1 MNKDDSGSKKSKL
14 RLVWLSLRKTFED
27 VDQGTSE
34 DNDLSRC
41 TSTFTLIVCGLP
53 ILGILLV
60 AFVLLFITTMQLIAQ
75 LTNVFSGFECQIN
88 PIGIFMNQDK
98 DKEGKCLLMGMG
110 TIVGITVGFLFLIGL
125 FHLFKSSKKNY
136 LKLMEKVDV

>member
-14 RLVWLSLRKTFED
+14 RLVWLSLRKTFKD

-53 ILGILLV
+53 ILGILLT
-60 AFVLLFITTMQLIAQ
+60 AFVLLFFTIMQVIAQ

-88 PIGIFMNQDK
+88 PLGVFLNKDK

-110 TIVGITVGFLFLIGL
+110 TIVGITVGILFLIGL